1 MEEKY
6 ESLIT
11 GIIEEGYGL
20 VDNFL
25 PASFVSQIRTYLL
38 AQKAQSKFK
47 TAGIGQQ
54 ASQHTT
60 IRNDQI
66 LWIESDS
73 GQALEAQYQQALMG
87 FMHYLNRSC
96 YTGLSSAEMH
106 YAFYDVGSFYKMHVD
121 RFKQDSRRQFS
132 AIFYLNENW
141 SDTDGGELLLQLPNG
156 QEIKIAPKA
165 GRFVCFRSHEL
176 PHAVLPANRPR
187 LSITCWILK

>member
-11 GIIEEGYGL
+11 GIIEQGYGL
-20 VDNFL
+20 VDDFL
-25 PASFVSQIRTYLL
+25 PAPFVAQIRTYLL

-54 ASQHTT
+54 AAQHTT

-66 LWIESDS
+66 LWIEPHSPET
-73 GQALEAQYQQALMG
+73 LEAQYQQALMG
-87 FMHYLNRSC
+87 FLHYLNRSC
-96 YTGLSSAEMH
+96 YTGLRSAEMH
-106 YAFYDVGSFYKMHVD
+106 YAFYDIGSFYKMHVD
-121 RFKQDSRRQFS
+121 RFQHDSRRQFS

-141 SDTDGGELLLQLPNG
+141 RDTDGGELLLQLPNG
-156 QEIKIAPKA
+156 QEVKIAPKA

-176 PHAVLPANRPR
+176 PHAVLPAKRAR
-187 LSITCWILK
+187 LSITAWMLK